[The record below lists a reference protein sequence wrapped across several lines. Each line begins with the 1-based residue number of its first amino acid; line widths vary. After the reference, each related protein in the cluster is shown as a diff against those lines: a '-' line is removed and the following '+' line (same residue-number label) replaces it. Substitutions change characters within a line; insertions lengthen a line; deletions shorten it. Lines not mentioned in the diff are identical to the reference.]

1 MTFTFALLDR
11 VPFVLW
17 VVTGAAKAPVLPR
30 LLAGDGSIPAGRVGA
45 TRQLVLADAH
55 AASVVG

>member
-1 MTFTFALLDR
+1 MTFTFRLLER

-17 VVTGAAKAPVLPR
+17 VVTGADKAPVLPR

-45 TRQLVLADAH
+45 ARQLVLADVR
-55 AASVVG
+55 AASALE